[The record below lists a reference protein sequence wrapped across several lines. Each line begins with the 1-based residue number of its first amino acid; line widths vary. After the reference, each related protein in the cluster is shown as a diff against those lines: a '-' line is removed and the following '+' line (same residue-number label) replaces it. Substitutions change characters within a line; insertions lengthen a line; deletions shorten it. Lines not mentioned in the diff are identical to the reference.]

1 MVSLI
6 TYLLSL
12 IYGKSI
18 AKFMTLEK
26 GSLILIDY
34 TAKVKDTNVTFETTR
49 EEEAKRSDVYDP
61 TRRYEPRLISVGE
74 GWVLKGLDEA
84 LSEAKMG
91 DKLSIQIEP
100 NKGFGERDTS
110 KVRMIPLRKLGD
122 KADEIR
128 VGDTIELE
136 ERMGIVR
143 FIGSGRV
150 QVDFNHRYAGR
161 TLIYDVDVTKKL
173 DDDNEKVSSLIR
185 RRLPIDEQKMEFNI
199 EGLRLQIDLPEETFL
214 VEGLQII
221 KKAIANDIF
230 KFVSKIENVKFVES
244 YLSQSS
250 VSRKPEEQRQEEQ
263 PLEKS
268 AETAQPRSS

>member
-1 MVSLI
+1 
-6 TYLLSL
+6 
-12 IYGKSI
+12 
-18 AKFMTLEK
+18 
-26 GSLILIDY
+26 
-34 TAKVKDTNVTFETTR
+34 
-49 EEEAKRSDVYDP
+49 
-61 TRRYEPRLISVGE
+61 
-74 GWVLKGLDEA
+74 
-84 LSEAKMG
+84 MG

-128 VGDTIELE
+128 VGDTIELD

-161 TLIYDVDVTKKL
+161 TLTYDFDVTKKL

-185 RRLPIDEQKMEFNI
+185 RRLPIDEQKIEFNI

-244 YLSQSS
+244 YQSQSS
-250 VSRKPEEQRQEEQ
+250 VSRKPEEERQEEL

-268 AETAQPRSS
+268 TETAQPRSS

>member
-1 MVSLI
+1 
-6 TYLLSL
+6 
-12 IYGKSI
+12 
-18 AKFMTLEK
+18 MTLEK

-34 TAKVKDTNVTFETTR
+34 TAKVKDTNATFETTR

-100 NKGFGERDTS
+100 NKGFGERDKS

-128 VGDTIELE
+128 VGDTIELDD
-136 ERMGIVR
+136 RMGIVR

-185 RRLPIDEQKMEFNI
+185 RRLPIDEQKIEFNI
-199 EGLRLQIDLPEETFL
+199 EGLRLRIDLPEETFL

-244 YLSQSS
+244 YQSQSQSS
-250 VSRKPEEQRQEEQ
+250 VSRKPEEQ

>member
-1 MVSLI
+1 
-6 TYLLSL
+6 
-12 IYGKSI
+12 
-18 AKFMTLEK
+18 MTLEK

-128 VGDTIELE
+128 VGDTIELD

-173 DDDNEKVSSLIR
+173 DDDNEKVSSLLR
-185 RRLPIDEQKMEFNI
+185 RRLPIDEQKIEFNI